1 MMAYVIAGL
10 VIAVFVAVV
19 FFVAKKDA
27 NERNEMV
34 AELTEEQKNFLMAT
48 EPEFVE
54 ENAWVQDALV
64 AKVTEKGGKFDIRM
78 LWYNKTMQN
87 NEFETITIADA
98 SIKKAEQEE
107 HNLKAGDAV
116 RLYIAPEK
124 TVGSVK
130 IMFNN

>member
-1 MMAYVIAGL
+1 MAYVIAGL
-10 VIAVFVAVV
+10 VVAVFVAVV
-19 FFVAKKDA
+19 FFIAKKDSG
-27 NERNEMV
+27 ERNQMV
-34 AELTEEQKNFLMAT
+34 ADLTEEQKNFLMAT

-87 NEFETITIADA
+87 NEYETITIADA
-98 SIKKAEQEE
+98 SIKKAEQEA
-107 HNLKAGDAV
+107 HNLKVGDAV
-116 RLYIAPEK
+116 KLYIAPEK

-130 IMFNN
+130 IMF